1 MRNLN
6 NDIIG
11 HTKRVIYMKFNDGS
25 KAFIRYVVED
35 HVMKILETYTP
46 PQHRG
51 KGVARKLM
59 EYAIK
64 LARENNWLIE
74 PICSY
79 AIYFF
84 TKNPGLKNL
93 LIPELRNTDLN
104 ELFRKKIE
112 EEKAKKEQ

>member
-1 MRNLN
+1 
-6 NDIIG
+6 
-11 HTKRVIYMKFNDGS
+11 MKFNDGS

-35 HVMKILETYTP
+35 HVMKLLETYTP

-84 TKNPGLKNL
+84 IKNPELKEL
-93 LIPELRNTDLN
+93 LIPKLRNTDLR
-104 ELFRKKIE
+104 ELFKKKIE
-112 EEKAKKEQ
+112 EEKLKRAVIE